1 MDLKKLL
8 TRSLSGTVYCLVIVG
23 AILLGENGTVMLGA
37 LLSVLACVE
46 FSKICHDLNR
56 QNVPVIILDVLGC
69 VALCCGVLV
78 WPLAAWIGIMVVRFV
93 TELYIKSE
101 NPLQNLGHSMMSQI
115 YIGVPLGLM
124 VSVADI
130 WTPNLLLAL
139 FFFIWI
145 NDTGAFLVGSML
157 GKHRLFERI
166 SPKKS
171 WEGFFGGLFFNILAA
186 WLFWRYCFGFFGF
199 DVVDGS
205 CWFAIGFAVIVTVFG
220 TWGDLVESLYK
231 RTLKIKDSGNIIP
244 GHGGILDRID
254 SFLLAMPAIFCYI
267 ILLS

>member
-23 AILLGENGTVMLGA
+23 AILLGENGTVMLAA

-101 NPLQNLGHSMMSQI
+101 NPLRNLGHSMMSQI

-124 VSVADI
+124 VSVSDI

-145 NDTGAFLVGSML
+145 
-157 GKHRLFERI
+157 
-166 SPKKS
+166 
-171 WEGFFGGLFFNILAA
+171 
-186 WLFWRYCFGFFGF
+186 
-199 DVVDGS
+199 
-205 CWFAIGFAVIVTVFG
+205 
-220 TWGDLVESLYK
+220 
-231 RTLKIKDSGNIIP
+231 
-244 GHGGILDRID
+244 
-254 SFLLAMPAIFCYI
+254 
-267 ILLS
+267 

>member
-8 TRSLSGTVYCLVIVG
+8 TRSLSGIVYCLVIVG
-23 AILLGENGTVMLGA
+23 AILLGKNGTFMLGV

-46 FSKICHDLNR
+46 FSKICHDLNSK
-56 QNVPVIILDVLGC
+56 NVPVIILDVLGC

-78 WPLAAWIGIMVVRFV
+78 WPLASWIGIMVVRFV

-101 NPLQNLGHSMMSQI
+101 NPLRNLGHSMMTQI

-130 WTPNLLLAL
+130 WAPNLLLAL

-145 NDTGAFLVGSML
+145 NDTGAFLVGSMF

-186 WLFWRYCFGFFGF
+186 WLFWRYGSGFFGF
-199 DVVDGS
+199 DTVDGS

-254 SFLLAMPAIFCYI
+254 SFLLAMPATFCYL